1 MAATYLF
8 VPLNF
13 SLAKPGRTIY
23 ARGSLIIRRRHG
35 RKGARFIAPCK
46 IATAALVEKKMKK
59 VVPGLIVLAIVIIG
73 ILGALT
79 IESYLHPK
87 ITLRTQI
94 QSPPQSLPA
103 VPPQKVEEDLAAAPS
118 TSATEPPSTDTTT
131 TQIVLGPLITPP
143 EEKPAIPVETKP
155 QPAEAEIITD
165 QMPTEEEATSTQAPT
180 AGMGL
185 LTDTGETAE
194 NRLLHPRTR
203 QVTATMVPQPKKEKR
218 NQVQKVDAEQT
229 VKNVAD
235 LQVTMMP
242 AGTYPFSILLETLDK
257 RSNAEQAI
265 ALYNKEGLACFWV
278 KVDLG
283 EQGIKYRLFT
293 GYFPSETAAKN
304 FPGQRRLSGKLA
316 KNTPYTARIGIF
328 RDKNEL
334 AAAYAQ
340 AAATGV
346 FPSILGTKNGPFAL
360 FVGAFYTAAGGDQQC
375 RELVDKGL
383 ACQTVSRAT
392 PP

>member
-194 NRLLHPRTR
+194 ASNGDDGATTQKRKAKSGAKGRRRANGEERCRSAGNNDACRYLSVFHP
-203 QVTATMVPQPKKEKR
+203 
-218 NQVQKVDAEQT
+218 
-229 VKNVAD
+229 
-235 LQVTMMP
+235 
-242 AGTYPFSILLETLDK
+242 
-257 RSNAEQAI
+257 
-265 ALYNKEGLACFWV
+265 
-278 KVDLG
+278 LG
-283 EQGIKYRLFT
+283 N
-293 GYFPSETAAKN
+293 P
-304 FPGQRRLSGKLA
+304 
-316 KNTPYTARIGIF
+316 
-328 RDKNEL
+328 
-334 AAAYAQ
+334 
-340 AAATGV
+340 
-346 FPSILGTKNGPFAL
+346 
-360 FVGAFYTAAGGDQQC
+360 
-375 RELVDKGL
+375 
-383 ACQTVSRAT
+383 
-392 PP
+392 